1 MAWDHGIGGWN
12 QRGSMT
18 IKLKT
23 EAEQLVQEEL
33 QNGQGLEE

>member
-1 MAWDHGIGGWN
+1 
-12 QRGSMT
+12 MT